1 MAIEFRGELIRTG
14 KQAED
19 LFGASPEIRR
29 SDSVFMEPRSPGERE
44 RNHDS
49 TVLFFNEEFCCVD
62 TVGDHDVH

>member
-44 RNHDS
+44 KP
-49 TVLFFNEEFCCVD
+49 
-62 TVGDHDVH
+62 